1 MLVFSKLD
9 ADKLK
14 SINDMESKLGV
25 NLIAFSDINTKYADL
40 GEAEAKDLKDLEKEL
55 GLSLVALKMD

>member
-1 MLVFSKLD
+1 MLVFSKLEEE
-9 ADKLK
+9 KLK
-14 SINDMESKLGV
+14 SIKDLESKLGV

-55 GLSLVALKMD
+55 GLSLLALKMD